1 MSTGIVILGAVLQMF
16 INVSN
21 SKKGGWGLTGLT
33 KPHLC
38 ACPKLGKLSF
48 HNTNEMISVLINC
61 FV

>member
-16 INVSN
+16 INVSD
-21 SKKGGWGLTGLT
+21 SKRGGLTGLT

-38 ACPKLGKLSF
+38 ACPKLGKLSL